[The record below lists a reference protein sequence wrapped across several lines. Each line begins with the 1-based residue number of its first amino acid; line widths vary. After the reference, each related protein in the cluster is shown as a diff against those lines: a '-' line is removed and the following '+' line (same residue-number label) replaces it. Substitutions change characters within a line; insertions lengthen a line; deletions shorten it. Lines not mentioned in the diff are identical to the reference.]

1 MRFPHFVRLFILRDS
16 EGDSPGA
23 ATKPI
28 VSPEDFVTVFRPGAG
43 VPSRRAVDLSLVRS
57 GFEVA
62 LVESAR
68 NASRGR
74 GSNPGAEFSSEEF
87 SPKPGLGSAL
97 PPAFLSPP
105 DSSSSSK
112 RELPFARF
120 RVDGIEANI
129 EAAFESVGVTRTKG
143 TTARVTLHFA
153 LDRGGGVVLEKATSK
168 TEVPAGGSASKK
180 TVVEGALFV
189 TETTTSAST
198 PSSLETEKSYKLKT
212 QPPRRSDAELERER
226 RTLRWLRARDSARAA
241 ADAALSALEGD
252 ALQTRDRLERFEE
265 RARTKVARKT
275 NTETEMS
282 PEARELENGKHSAE
296 ILRFS
301 RKSLR
306 SALTKALDAAD
317 DALVVFSAT
326 DITPSDAFDVAR
338 EIPEEH
344 FVHDAWKKNN
354 TTDTT
359 FDAKRQLS
367 VTRRLRRELADA
379 ADAFFGKNDFS
390 LEDEDEEEEED
401 VEARDRER
409 AEYDAR
415 VGRSRETDD
424 ARALVLELE
433 DRIAELERDL
443 EACRRGERAFGERV
457 EL

>member
-1 MRFPHFVRLFILRDS
+1 MP
-16 EGDSPGA
+16 
-23 ATKPI
+23 
-28 VSPEDFVTVFRPGAG
+28 
-43 VPSRRAVDLSLVRS
+43 
-57 GFEVA
+57 
-62 LVESAR
+62 
-68 NASRGR
+68 
-74 GSNPGAEFSSEEF
+74 
-87 SPKPGLGSAL
+87 
-97 PPAFLSPP
+97 
-105 DSSSSSK
+105 
-112 RELPFARF
+112 
-120 RVDGIEANI
+120 
-129 EAAFESVGVTRTKG
+129 
-143 TTARVTLHFA
+143 
-153 LDRGGGVVLEKATSK
+153 
-168 TEVPAGGSASKK
+168 
-180 TVVEGALFV
+180 
-189 TETTTSAST
+189 
-198 PSSLETEKSYKLKT
+198 
-212 QPPRRSDAELERER
+212 
-226 RTLRWLRARDSARAA
+226 
-241 ADAALSALEGD
+241 
-252 ALQTRDRLERFEE
+252 
-265 RARTKVARKT
+265 
-275 NTETEMS
+275 

-296 ILRFS
+296 ILS
-301 RKSLR
+301 TRKSLR

>member
-1 MRFPHFVRLFILRDS
+1 
-16 EGDSPGA
+16 
-23 ATKPI
+23 
-28 VSPEDFVTVFRPGAG
+28 
-43 VPSRRAVDLSLVRS
+43 
-57 GFEVA
+57 
-62 LVESAR
+62 
-68 NASRGR
+68 
-74 GSNPGAEFSSEEF
+74 
-87 SPKPGLGSAL
+87 
-97 PPAFLSPP
+97 
-105 DSSSSSK
+105 
-112 RELPFARF
+112 
-120 RVDGIEANI
+120 
-129 EAAFESVGVTRTKG
+129 VTRTKG

-153 LDRGGGVVLEKATSK
+153 LDRGGGVVLEKATSI

-198 PSSLETEKSYKLKT
+198 SSSLETENSYKLKT

-241 ADAALSALEGD
+241 AEAALSALEGD

-265 RARTKVARKT
+265 RARKKVARKT
-275 NTETEMS
+275 NTETEMP

-326 DITPSDAFDVAR
+326 DMTPSDAFDVAR

>member
-1 MRFPHFVRLFILRDS
+1 
-16 EGDSPGA
+16 
-23 ATKPI
+23 
-28 VSPEDFVTVFRPGAG
+28 
-43 VPSRRAVDLSLVRS
+43 VDLSLVRS

-74 GSNPGAEFSSEEF
+74 GSNPAAEFKEEL
-87 SPKPGLGSAL
+87 SPRPGLGSAL

-105 DSSSSSK
+105 DSSSSSSSSK

-120 RVDGIEANI
+120 RVDGVEANI

-198 PSSLETEKSYKLKT
+198 SSFLETEKSYKLKT

-296 ILRFS
+296 ILS
-301 RKSLR
+301 TRKSLR

-344 FVHDAWKKNN
+344 FVHDAWKRNN

>member
-1 MRFPHFVRLFILRDS
+1 MP
-16 EGDSPGA
+16 
-23 ATKPI
+23 
-28 VSPEDFVTVFRPGAG
+28 
-43 VPSRRAVDLSLVRS
+43 
-57 GFEVA
+57 
-62 LVESAR
+62 
-68 NASRGR
+68 
-74 GSNPGAEFSSEEF
+74 
-87 SPKPGLGSAL
+87 
-97 PPAFLSPP
+97 
-105 DSSSSSK
+105 
-112 RELPFARF
+112 
-120 RVDGIEANI
+120 
-129 EAAFESVGVTRTKG
+129 
-143 TTARVTLHFA
+143 
-153 LDRGGGVVLEKATSK
+153 
-168 TEVPAGGSASKK
+168 
-180 TVVEGALFV
+180 
-189 TETTTSAST
+189 
-198 PSSLETEKSYKLKT
+198 
-212 QPPRRSDAELERER
+212 
-226 RTLRWLRARDSARAA
+226 
-241 ADAALSALEGD
+241 
-252 ALQTRDRLERFEE
+252 
-265 RARTKVARKT
+265 
-275 NTETEMS
+275 

-326 DITPSDAFDVAR
+326 DMTPSDAFDVAR

>member
-1 MRFPHFVRLFILRDS
+1 M
-16 EGDSPGA
+16 
-23 ATKPI
+23 
-28 VSPEDFVTVFRPGAG
+28 
-43 VPSRRAVDLSLVRS
+43 
-57 GFEVA
+57 
-62 LVESAR
+62 
-68 NASRGR
+68 
-74 GSNPGAEFSSEEF
+74 
-87 SPKPGLGSAL
+87 
-97 PPAFLSPP
+97 
-105 DSSSSSK
+105 
-112 RELPFARF
+112 
-120 RVDGIEANI
+120 
-129 EAAFESVGVTRTKG
+129 
-143 TTARVTLHFA
+143 
-153 LDRGGGVVLEKATSK
+153 
-168 TEVPAGGSASKK
+168 PAGGSASRV

-198 PSSLETEKSYKLKT
+198 PASLETEKSYKLKT
-212 QPPRRSDAELERER
+212 QPPRRSDAELARER

-265 RARTKVARKT
+265 RARKKVARKT
-275 NTETEMS
+275 NTETETP
-282 PEARELENGKHSAE
+282 PEARELENGKNSAE
-296 ILRFS
+296 ILS
-301 RKSLR
+301 TRKSLR

-344 FVHDAWKKNN
+344 FVHDAWKQNN

-379 ADAFFGKNDFS
+379 ADAFFGKSDFS

-401 VEARDRER
+401 VEARDHER